1 MATTDAKTTPIPTGT
16 WVADPSHSQV
26 GFSVKHM
33 GIATVR
39 GHFNEYEGRLEVG
52 EDVEH
57 TKVAGTVKTTSVTTD
72 WADRDAHL
80 RSPDFFDVE
89 QYPELKFESTKIEQ
103 VDDET
108 FRITGNLDM
117 HGVTKEIQ
125 LEAIIDG
132 TETDPMGNERLG
144 LEVVGQLSR
153 GDFEMKFNQALG
165 SGNMAVSDKVKLALD
180 ISAIKQA

>member
-1 MATTDAKTTPIPTGT
+1 MSTTDVQTLIPTGT
-16 WVADPSHSQV
+16 WVVDPSHSQV

-39 GHFNEYEGRLEVG
+39 GTFTEFEGTLEVG
-52 EDVEH
+52 EDLEH
-57 TKVAGTVKTTSVTTD
+57 TKAYGKVNTTTVNTD
-72 WADRDAHL
+72 WPQRDDHL

-89 QYPELKFESTKIEQ
+89 QYPELTFESTKIEQ

-108 FRITGNLDM
+108 FRVIGTLSM
-117 HGVTKEIQ
+117 HGVTKEIR
-125 LEAIIDG
+125 LEAIVDG
-132 TETDPMGNERLG
+132 TETDPMGNERIG

-165 SGNMAVSDKVKLALD
+165 SGNVAVSDKVKLALD
-180 ISAIKQA
+180 ISAIKQS